1 MSDTRSCDATRYWT
15 ELFFSEVLPDLL
27 GNLEEDA
34 IVIIM
39 QRLHER
45 DVSKMGYTHVLIPME
60 YESRLYVNALTVN
73 DQGKDVIKTFFDDQ
87 AAAIPEEDIFWRDW
101 RTEDGELAWL
111 ERFPEP
117 SKNRYARFW
126 RAAYL
131 RMADCELRQACAFSK
146 HYPPENYVIGALSD
160 RCRNGPSLGA

>member
-1 MSDTRSCDATRYWT
+1 
-15 ELFFSEVLPDLL
+15 
-27 GNLEEDA
+27 
-34 IVIIM
+34 
-39 QRLHER
+39 
-45 DVSKMGYTHVLIPME
+45 ME

-131 RMADCELRQACAFSK
+131 RMADCELRQACAFPK
-146 HYPPENYVIGALSD
+146 HYPPENYVIEALSD
-160 RCRNGPSLGA
+160 SLELMAGSVLRWLSAMRTRLGQRLDLLLEFIVLRHQLAVLQRTGTRRPCSPE